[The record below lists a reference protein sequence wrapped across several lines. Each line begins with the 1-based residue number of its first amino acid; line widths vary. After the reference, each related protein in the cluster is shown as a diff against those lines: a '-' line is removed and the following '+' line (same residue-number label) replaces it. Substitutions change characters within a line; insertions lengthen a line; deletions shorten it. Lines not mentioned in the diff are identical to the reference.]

1 MKRELKKDAM
11 SQGKRDSLRLVR
23 WLNDERNG
31 AEERGPVIEL
41 MSLIRS
47 MLTAVEENPKR
58 ALLRP
63 PSKRVRTL
71 LEKLNKTLENYPRVP
86 ALFIENGAWN
96 FETYPWGERPAPES
110 LVADWLVRLTSEH
123 LLDRVRRCI
132 CQKWFFAAR
141 NNRKSCSPK
150 CRHKLYERTDEY
162 KQARREYMRKYY
174 RLKIS
179 GKVK

>member
-1 MKRELKKDAM
+1 
-11 SQGKRDSLRLVR
+11 LVR
-23 WLNDERNG
+23 WLNDERNSG
-31 AEERGPVIEL
+31 EECGPVIDL
-41 MSLIRS
+41 MILITKT
-47 MLTAVEENPKR
+47 LTAVEQTPKR

-63 PSKRVRTL
+63 LPRRVARL
-71 LEKLNKTLENYPRVP
+71 LEELNTRLENYPRVP
-86 ALFIENGAWN
+86 ALLIENGAWN
-96 FETYPWGERPAPES
+96 FETYPWGERPALEA
-110 LVADWLVRLTSEH
+110 LVAGWLVRLASEH

-132 CQKWFFAAR
+132 CQRWFFAER

-150 CRHKLYERTDEY
+150 CRHKLYERTEEY